1 MTRKKKSRK
10 PGVGSIGISKNDKSL
25 IEAGK
30 DKKPKKK
37 TGKAAGNRQQEAMP
51 KKRTERGKPQAK
63 DPRIGSKKPIELG
76 VAVKTQAK
84 KPAKASAKPAAIAAV
99 RTVEQPSIA
108 QQLAAIENDERL
120 QLILAKQEDEESLTS
135 EEIDYYNELMDK
147 YEALSAE
154 LPAEDDEEQQGKAKD
169 SVDDDDLWDKLDS
182 NNFSDYE

>member
-10 PGVGSIGISKNDKSL
+10 PGVGSIGTSKNDKSL
-25 IEAGK
+25 IEADK

-37 TGKAAGNRQQEAMP
+37 TGKA
-51 KKRTERGKPQAK
+51 
-63 DPRIGSKKPIELG
+63 
-76 VAVKTQAK
+76 
-84 KPAKASAKPAAIAAV
+84 SAKPAPIAAV

-108 QQLAAIENDERL
+108 QQLAAIESDERL

-154 LPAEDDEEQQGKAKD
+154 LPAEEDEEQQGKAKD